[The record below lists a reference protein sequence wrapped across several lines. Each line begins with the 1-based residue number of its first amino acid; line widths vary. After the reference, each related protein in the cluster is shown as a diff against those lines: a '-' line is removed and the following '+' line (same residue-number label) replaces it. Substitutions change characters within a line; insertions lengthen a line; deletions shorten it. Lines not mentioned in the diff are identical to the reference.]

1 MSKFCINR
9 PIFAMVLSI
18 VITLVGV
25 ICMKILPVEEYPQV
39 VPNEIVV
46 SATYSG
52 ASAEVMANTVASI
65 IEDSINGV
73 EGMLYM
79 KSSSTSSGVM
89 KLMCFLAMMLMR
101 IWHLSM

>member
-65 IEDSINGV
+65 I
-73 EGMLYM
+73 
-79 KSSSTSSGVM
+79 
-89 KLMCFLAMMLMR
+89 
-101 IWHLSM
+101 